1 MELADSIGVYW
12 GPRRETAA
20 ECATRL
26 AGYLVCL
33 SEQHQLL
40 SQWYVKQ
47 RSRNAGK
54 VPIAVQGD
62 AARLIQMISS
72 GANRHDVGG
81 DVMESLGFRVG
92 LWNGANG
99 EESAALNIKCGLY
112 EQNPNLGNA
121 VVLTITPS
129 EDADLA
135 NMDLCKRLLLC
146 AVEAWQP
153 DWGAI
158 FFSGSQ
164 TLQNRIG
171 RSPFLDQVLWV
182 KDGTEDVP
190 NASRQEL
197 VLGGVLLE
205 R

>member
-1 MELADSIGVYW
+1 MELTDSIGVYW

-26 AGYLVCL
+26 ASYLVCL
-33 SEQHQLL
+33 SGQHQLL

-47 RSRNAGK
+47 RSRNLEK
-54 VPIAVQGD
+54 VPIDVQAD
-62 AARLIQMISS
+62 SARLIEMIAS
-72 GANRHDVGG
+72 GINRQDVGG
-81 DVMESLGFRVG
+81 EVMESLGFRVG
-92 LWNGANG
+92 LWNGASG

-112 EQNPNLGNA
+112 EPNPNLGNA
-121 VVLTITPS
+121 VVLRITPS
-129 EDADLA
+129 RNADLA
-135 NMDLCKRLLLC
+135 NVSLCKRLLLC
-146 AVEAWQP
+146 GVEAWQP

-158 FFSGSQ
+158 FSSGSEV
-164 TLQNRIG
+164 LQNRVG

-182 KDGTEDVP
+182 KDATEDVP
-190 NASRQEL
+190 NASRREL

>member
-1 MELADSIGVYW
+1 MELADSIGIYW

-33 SEQHQLL
+33 SREHQLL

-47 RSRNAGK
+47 RSRNAEK
-54 VPIAVQGD
+54 VPIAVPGD
-62 AARLIQMISS
+62 SARLIQMISS
-72 GANRHDVGG
+72 GRNRHDVGG

-92 LWNGANG
+92 LCNGASG
-99 EESAALNIKCGLY
+99 EESAALSIKCGLY
-112 EQNPNLGNA
+112 EENPNLGNA

-129 EDADLA
+129 KDADLA
-135 NMDLCKRLLLC
+135 NMNVCKRLLLC
-146 AVEAWQP
+146 GVGAWQP

-164 TLQNRIG
+164 ALQNRVG
-171 RSPFLDQVLWV
+171 RSLFLDQVLWV

-190 NASRQEL
+190 NASRREL
-197 VLGGVLLE
+197 VVGGVLLE